1 MTQHTTTTTAA
12 AEPDVP
18 QQDSEQT
25 FDRLVDEGEQ
35 RLGRSWL
42 GLGATGFLGGLDVGV
57 GVLALLLVEHAT
69 HSVLL
74 GGLAFSAGFIA
85 LSLARSELFT
95 ENFLIP
101 VVAVIAKRGTLMS
114 LARLW
119 MTTLVTNLLGGW
131 VVTGLVMAG
140 FPALRA
146 TAIEAAS
153 SYVNL
158 GIGWSAFALALI
170 GGMLITLMTHLQHAT
185 DSDGVRLVPAVIAG
199 FLLGAGK
206 VNHAIVA
213 SLVCFAALEAGA
225 PFGYLDWLGLAAFAA
240 AGNMLGGLGL
250 VTVLRLLQVPHKV
263 MAERRENTAKRKN
276 TGGSG

>member
-1 MTQHTTTTTAA
+1 MTQHGT

-18 QQDSEQT
+18 QQNNEET
-25 FDRLVDEGEQ
+25 FDRLVGEGEQ
-35 RLGRSWL
+35 RLGRAWL
-42 GLGATGFLGGLDVGV
+42 GLAATGFLGGLDVGV

-85 LSLARSELFT
+85 LSIANSELFT
-95 ENFLIP
+95 ENFLVP
-101 VVAVIAKRGTLMS
+101 VVAVIAKRGTLLG

-119 MTTLVTNLLGGW
+119 VMTLLTNLLGGW

-140 FPALRA
+140 FPALRGSA
-146 TAIEAAS
+146 LEAAQ
-153 SYVNL
+153 SYVDL
-158 GIGWSAFALALI
+158 GVGWPAFALALV

-185 DSDGVRLVPAVIAG
+185 NSDGVRLVPAVLAG

-213 SLVCFAALEAGA
+213 SLVCFAALQAGA
-225 PFGYLDWLGLAAFAA
+225 PFGYLDWLGLFVYAAL
-240 AGNMLGGLGL
+240 GNMVGGLGL
-250 VTVLRLLQVPHKV
+250 VTILRLLQVPHKV
-263 MAERRENTAKRKN
+263 MAERHDNTEP
-276 TGGSG
+276 G